1 VVPSLLACAAMTAV
15 TGNGFVSELICFVL
29 LVFTVVL
36 FIRVILSWLQ
46 FAGWRPP
53 YSGPLRAGYD
63 LVIDLT
69 EPPLRVLRKI
79 VPPAGVLDLSVLVAF
94 VVLIVLRTVF
104 C

>member
-1 VVPSLLACAAMTAV
+1 VDR
-15 TGNGFVSELICFVL
+15 NDFVSEIICLVLFV
-29 LVFTVVL
+29 FMIVL

-53 YSGPLRAGYD
+53 FSGPLRAGYD
-63 LVIDLT
+63 LIIDVT
-69 EPPLRVLRKI
+69 EPPLRLLRKI

-94 VVLIVLRTVF
+94 VVLVVLRTVF

>member
-1 VVPSLLACAAMTAV
+1 MAA

-53 YSGPLRAGYD
+53 
-63 LVIDLT
+63 
-69 EPPLRVLRKI
+69 
-79 VPPAGVLDLSVLVAF
+79 
-94 VVLIVLRTVF
+94 
-104 C
+104 

>member
-1 VVPSLLACAAMTAV
+1 MTGAN
-15 TGNGFVSELICFVL
+15 GNDFVSELICLVL
-29 LVFTVVL
+29 YVFMIVL

-53 YSGPLRAGYD
+53 HSGPLRAAHD
-63 LVIDLT
+63 VIIDVT
-69 EPPLRVLRKI
+69 EPPLRLLRRI

-94 VVLIVLRTVF
+94 VALTVLRTVV

>member
-1 VVPSLLACAAMTAV
+1 MTAQ
-15 TGNGFVSELICFVL
+15 TGNSFVSELICLVL
-29 LVFTVVL
+29 LIFTVVL

-63 LVIDLT
+63 VIIDVT
-69 EPPLRVLRKI
+69 EPPLRLLRRI